1 MSAVNGVGLS
11 LDEASYGEDLTIQKW
26 FPATDF
32 KHTMNNSLKATPNI
46 GSHGQKHTQMGLFE
60 VTGSFN
66 MLCFPEYMPYLLY
79 SLLGGLSTTGPADS
93 LYTHICTP
101 DGAPKSLTLA
111 VTRDNNAANIQ
122 ETFPG
127 AVITEMKFSF
137 KPGEPIMVAV
147 TFFAQKAVI
156 DTRGAPSFSTDPP
169 LIMLTSD
176 DYYKYGGSAD
186 TYISAAEVTIKRE
199 YPSLDAESVI
209 GSRFRKSATSGLI
222 TMEGTMDRI
231 FKEDSALNEFLGS
244 ATAVEPAEDP
254 NTHTLDIRSKSNTLV
269 GTTSVYQMNWVADE
283 ILFDTRDSGVDR
295 QSLEVENL
303 KWFAQD
309 DGTSDFIS
317 VNCKNGR
324 ATYTN

>member
-1 MSAVNGVGLS
+1 MSSVNGMGLS
-11 LDEASYGEDLTIQKW
+11 LDDAYGDDNVVHKW
-26 FPATDF
+26 FPVTDF
-32 KHTMNNSLKATPNI
+32 KVTMNNSLKPTPNI
-46 GSHGQKHTQMGLFE
+46 GSLGQKHTQMGLFE

-66 MLCFPEYMPYLLY
+66 MLCRPEYMPYLLY
-79 SLLGGLSTTGPADS
+79 SLLGGLSTGAVADS
-93 LYTHICTP
+93 LYTHVCTP
-101 DGAPKSLTLA
+101 AGAPKSLTLA
-111 VTRDNNAANIQ
+111 ITRDDNAANLQ
-122 ETFPG
+122 ETYPG

-147 TFFAQKAVI
+147 TFFAKTMNLDA
-156 DTRGAPSFSTDPP
+156 RGAPSFSTDPP

-176 DYYKYGGSAD
+176 DYLKYGGAAD
-186 TYISAAEVTIKRE
+186 SYISAAEVTIKRE
-199 YPSLDAESVI
+199 YPGLDAESVL

-244 ATAVEPAEDP
+244 ATAVAPAEDP
-254 NTHTLDIRSKSNTLV
+254 NTHALDIRSKSNTLV
-269 GTTSVYQMNWVADE
+269 GATSVYQMNWVADE

-295 QSLEVENL
+295 QALEVENI

-309 DGTSDFIS
+309 DDTNDFIS